1 MKFRK
6 GSGDDYL
13 NQHLIIFTIGPVQSF
28 IAQARKT
35 QDLYAGSYLLSHLTD
50 FAIKDLK
57 KQLNDATIIFP
68 DESIKSKPNR
78 FIAKIEC
85 ENPETI
91 GKDLEK
97 KVIGEFNKISETIL
111 ENLKLDIPDGFD
123 TKFRRQIN
131 DFLSIYWVILPF
143 DNENNYA
150 AAFGELESYLGAVK
164 NVRHFNQLK
173 EEGRK
178 CSLCGER
185 DVLFDRGKRKANVH
199 NAVSLNN
206 YPLKYMADGEN
217 ICGVCFTK
225 RLSETYFRN
234 GHNYVIDYPS
244 VAAISLMDSLNKL
257 DETLLNNYR
266 DIFEKNFDDQL
277 FFEENLKKAYF
288 IKYKFPVDKLEKAKS
303 KLREIR
309 GISKENNTGIKF
321 PKYYAIIS
329 LDGDSMGKWLSG
341 QNLVDKTELLDFH
354 GKLTQKLGSYSDNVE
369 KSIIKSPR
377 GKLVYA
383 GGDDV
388 LAFINL
394 NHLFSVLNELR
405 VKFPD
410 FEKIKP
416 VKDNKISTASCGICI
431 AHYKTPLSEALNWS
445 RKMEKEA
452 KAIDNKKEDKSTDK
466 EKDAFAIAVLKR
478 SGEINKAVFKWNYK
492 EVKAAN
498 DIKTLDVLIDLI
510 NLLKPKDSTAI
521 QQLPQLSDT
530 FIKNLDLEFRRLMD
544 EKGIFQ
550 DDTDGNIFKI
560 EMKRLIE
567 RSFMLKSKPDETR
580 EVFNERKKNQINRIV
595 TELSDLYGNSKSL
608 LNFLSF
614 LHIANF
620 IEKEMN

>member
-1 MKFRK
+1 M
-6 GSGDDYL
+6 

-50 FAIKDLK
+50 FAIKNLK
-57 KQLNDATIIFP
+57 KQLNDDATIIFP
-68 DESIKSKPNR
+68 AESIKSKPNR
-78 FIAKIEC
+78 FIAKIDC
-85 ENPETI
+85 ENAESI

-97 KVIGEFNKISETIL
+97 KVIIEFKRISETIL
-111 ENLKLDIPDGFD
+111 ENLNLEMPDNVYI
-123 TKFRRQIN
+123 KFQSQIN

-143 DNENNYA
+143 DNKNNYA
-150 AAFGELESYLGAVK
+150 TKFGELESYLGAVK
-164 NVRHFNQLK
+164 NVRLFNQLK

-185 DVLFDRGKRKANVH
+185 DVLFYRGECKAY
-199 NAVSLNN
+199 NAVCLNKN
-206 YPLKYMADGEN
+206 HPLKYLTDGEN

-225 RLSETYFRN
+225 RVSEIYFRN
-234 GHNYVIDYPS
+234 DPNYATEYPS
-244 VAAISLMDSLNKL
+244 VAAISLMDSLNNL
-257 DETLLNNYR
+257 DKASYDSYKN
-266 DIFEKNFDDQL
+266 IFENNFDDQL
-277 FFEENLKKAYF
+277 FFEENLTKAYF
-288 IKYKFPVDKLEKAKS
+288 KKYKFPVDKLEIAKS
-303 KLREIR
+303 KLGEIR
-309 GISKENNTGIKF
+309 EVLNKNKTGIKF

-341 QNLVDKTELLDFH
+341 QNLVDNTDLLDFH
-354 GKLTQKLGSYSDNVE
+354 GKLTELLGTYSDNVE

-394 NHLFSVLNELR
+394 NHLFPVLNELR
-405 VKFPD
+405 EKFPE
-410 FEKIKP
+410 FEKIVS
-416 VKDNKISTASCGICI
+416 VKDNKTSTASCGICI

-452 KAIDNKKEDKSTDK
+452 KAIDDNKEDKSTEK

-492 EVKAAN
+492 DVRAAK
-498 DIKTLDVLIDLI
+498 DIKTIDILIDLI
-510 NLLKPKDSTAI
+510 KLLKLKDVIAI
-521 QQLPQLSDT
+521 QQQPQLSDT
-530 FIKNLDLEFRRLMD
+530 FIKNLDVEFRRLTD

-550 DDTDGNIFKI
+550 DDIDGDIFKI
-560 EMKRLIE
+560 EMKRLIK
-567 RSFMLKSKPDETR
+567 RSFMLKPKPDDTR
-580 EVFNERKKNQINRIV
+580 EKFNERKTEQIDRIV
-595 TELSDLYGNSKSL
+595 NELSDLYGNSKSL
-608 LNFLSF
+608 LNFISL

-620 IEKEMN
+620 IEREVN

>member
-1 MKFRK
+1 M
-6 GSGDDYL
+6 

-50 FAIKDLK
+50 FAIKNLK

-78 FIAKIEC
+78 FIAKIDC
-85 ENPETI
+85 ENPERI
-91 GKDLEK
+91 GKDLEN
-97 KVIGEFNKISETIL
+97 KVIGEFKRISETIL
-111 ENLKLDIPDGFD
+111 ENLNLEIPERVYK
-123 TKFRRQIN
+123 KFQRQIN

-150 AAFGELESYLGAVK
+150 ATFEELERYLGAVK
-164 NVRHFNQLK
+164 NVRHFNQME

-185 DVLFDRGKRKANVH
+185 DVLFDRGKHKANVY
-199 NAVSLNN
+199 NAVSLNK
-206 YPLKYMADGEN
+206 YPLKYMADGEA

-225 RLSETYFRN
+225 RVSEIYFKK
-234 GHNYVIDYPS
+234 GHNYVTDYPS
-244 VAAISLMDSLNKL
+244 VAAISLMDSLTKL
-257 DETLLNNYR
+257 DENSLNSYM
-266 DIFEKNFDDQL
+266 DIFGEKFDDQL
-277 FFEENLKKAYF
+277 FFEENLKKTYF
-288 IKYKFPVDKLEKAKS
+288 LKYKFPVDKLEKAKS
-303 KLREIR
+303 KLGEIR
-309 GISKENNTGIKF
+309 GILKENNAGMKF

-341 QNLVDKTELLDFH
+341 QNLVDKTDLLDFH
-354 GKLTQKLGSYSDNVE
+354 GELTQKLGSYSDDVE
-369 KSIIKSPR
+369 KSIIKLPR

-394 NHLFSVLNELR
+394 NHLFPVLNELR
-405 VKFPD
+405 EKFPE

-416 VKDNKISTASCGICI
+416 VLDNKTSTASCGICI

-452 KAIDNKKEDKSTDK
+452 KAIDNKKEDKSTEK

-478 SGEINKAVFKWNYK
+478 SGEISKAVFKWTY
-492 EVKAAN
+492 EDVKAAK
-498 DIKTLDVLIDLI
+498 DIKTVDVLIDLI

-521 QQLPQLSDT
+521 QQQPQLSDT

-550 DDTDGNIFKI
+550 DDKDGNIFKI
-560 EMKRLIE
+560 EMKRMIK
-567 RSFMLKSKPDETR
+567 RSFMLKPKPDETR
-580 EVFNERKKNQINRIV
+580 ENFNTRKNDQINRIV

-608 LNFLSF
+608 LNFLS
-614 LHIANF
+614 LMHIANF
-620 IEKEMN
+620 IEREVN